1 MKKPY
6 FYLNIFVAIVATM
19 LAACNV
25 GDIDI
30 SIVPNTPTVTTLNFS
45 SNMESDE
52 SARTAYNDGTIVW
65 SKGDKIRMAYTVN
78 DNWQNATGNSSDG
91 KAKFY
96 VSNQANTNEE
106 CTRATF
112 SVPGDFESNNVG
124 THQFY
129 VLYPSSAVTSPDIE
143 APYADVKINNTQT
156 ASATT
161 FDKDADIMIGH
172 SVESYET
179 LPTQDEQIR
188 LVWNRLVAHGF
199 ITLTNLNAVGES
211 VNSVTLTA
219 ADGTKLTGTYP
230 INITNGEIDEAKEAH
245 NNVTLQFSETTIGDD
260 KKLPFWFCS
269 LPFKTNYIKVE
280 VDTEHYTF
288 CREITLEG
296 KTLDFQQNK
305 RNTLA
310 INMTNAVRTEKTA
323 GVNATD
329 VIDCPFTGVTTT
341 SYTDWTNTGTSGAT
355 YKGQSATKSK
365 NQEYV
370 QLKSKDSTSG
380 IVTTKSAGKV
390 SKVIVVWDASN
401 SAGRTLDIYGK
412 NTAYSAASDLYN
424 TNTQGKK
431 LGSIVMGT
439 STELAIDGDYAFIG
453 LRSNDGAMYLEAIYI
468 VWGEGRPI
476 QLEMSDITCSAQ
488 TETSLTFSWSA
499 VPNAT
504 GYKVSTDNSNW
515 VDANGNLSHTLND
528 LTAGTEYTLY
538 VKAIAVEDSIFTD
551 SEAKSFSGTTSAAQ
565 GGGEIVTG
573 WIRVTSLADITS
585 GTYVIVANASG
596 ADYYCPNS
604 TFYSSTHPKAVT
616 ISEKGVSVSGDQLV
630 GTIIDDMKW
639 TFTGTATNMV
649 ITKYNNTTQLY
660 NTGTN
665 NGVSVGNPQSASY
678 WKFTVQG
685 SNFLATYNS
694 TSRCL
699 GLYNTQDWR
708 SYSNTALSN
717 YKNTNGEIRLYKLVG
732 EEGGN
737 GGETPEE
744 PETPATPTQL
754 ATPSVTATASGNT
767 VTVSWD
773 EITGAANYTVT
784 CGSSEKTVTGTT
796 AEFTGLT
803 YLTKYDVSVVAH
815 PSDTTA
821 NTASE
826 AGNATVTTDADPNAG
841 GGEGGSSE
849 PITKTINLTG
859 GSGTNGASWNFTSSP
874 VTCTVVTNGNSTA
887 PRLDSNLLRMYAS
900 NGKSNLMTITTNS
913 SPKKKVTK
921 VIVYCT
927 SSDYA
932 TALNNGAATVD
943 SGASV
948 SKSKSGNNV
957 VYTITGNTESISITT
972 GGQARMNKIDVTY
985 TD

>member
-52 SARTAYNDGTIVW
+52 SARTAYYGETIVW
-65 SKGDKIRMAYTVN
+65 SEGDKIRMAYTVN
-78 DNWQNATGNSSDG
+78 DIWQNATGNSDG

-96 VSNQANTNEE
+96 ESNQANTNKE

-112 SVPGDFESNNVG
+112 SVPGHFESNNVG
-124 THQFY
+124 THRFY
-129 VLYPSSAVTSPDIE
+129 VLYPSRSAVTSPDIE

-161 FDKDADIMIGH
+161 FDKDADIMIGR
-172 SVESYET
+172 SVESYEA
-179 LPTQDEQIR
+179 LPTKDEQIR

-199 ITLTNLNAVGES
+199 ITLTNLDAVGES

-219 ADGTKLTGTYP
+219 ANGTKLTGTYP

-269 LPFKTNYIKVE
+269 LPFETNYIKVE

-288 CREITLEG
+288 CREITLDG
-296 KTLDFQQNK
+296 RTLNFQQNK

-310 INMTNAVRTEKTA
+310 INMKDVVPTAKTA

-341 SYTDWTNTGTSGAT
+341 SYTDWTNTSISSGAT

-390 SKVIVVWDASN
+390 TKIVISWNEGTSN
-401 SAGRTLDIYGK
+401 DRVLSIYGK
-412 NTAYSAASDLYN
+412 NSAYSAATDLYN
-424 TNTQGKK
+424 ANTQGDH
-431 LGSIVMGT
+431 LGDVALGT
-439 STELAIDGDYAFIG
+439 TEFIIEGDYAFIG
-453 LRSNDGAMYLEAIYI
+453 LRSKSGALYLNYVQI
-468 VWGEGRPI
+468 VWGDGGETPAPV
-476 QLEMSDITCSAQ
+476 QLTMSDITCSAQ

-499 VPNAT
+499 VANAT

-515 VDANGNLSHTLND
+515 IDANGNLSHTLSD

-538 VKAIAVEDSIFTD
+538 VKAIGNGSTYTD
-551 SEAKSFSGTTSAAQ
+551 STAKSASGTTSAAQ
-565 GGGEIVTG
+565 GGGEGGSSVFILTGENMAAMTNSGTGYNTEKTYTDGTYTWVTNG
-573 WIRVTSLADITS
+573 YQDGTTKNMIQLRVRTNNSGVSWIKLPNFPAPIKDIKCSVTS
-585 GTYVIVANASG
+585 ASAKSEG
-596 ADYYCPNS
+596 ADQTSNRLYYQATNAKDADYES
-604 TFYSSTHPKAVT
+604 F
-616 ISEKGVSVSGDQLV
+616 G
-630 GTIIDDMKW
+630 
-639 TFTGTATNMV
+639 GTATNEIVMDLSGFSYTTGY
-649 ITKYNNTTQLY
+649 ITA
-660 NTGTN
+660 
-665 NGVSVGNPQSASY
+665 NGGIRIWNI
-678 WKFTVQG
+678 TVTLQG
-685 SNFLATYNS
+685 
-694 TSRCL
+694 
-699 GLYNTQDWR
+699 
-708 SYSNTALSN
+708 
-717 YKNTNGEIRLYKLVG
+717 
-732 EEGGN
+732 EG
-737 GGETPEE
+737 GGETPAPVQLTMSNVTCSAQTENSLTFSWE
-744 PETPATPTQL
+744 AVANATGYQVSTDGGTNYGATQ
-754 ATPSVTATASGNT
+754 TATT
-767 VTVSWD
+767 
-773 EITGAANYTVT
+773 YTW
-784 CGSSEKTVTGTT
+784 
-796 AEFTGLT
+796 TGLT
-803 YLTKYDVSVVAH
+803 ASTTKTIYVKAIGNGSTYTDSAAK
-815 PSDTTA
+815 SANGTTSA
-821 NTASE
+821 AQ
-826 AGNATVTTDADPNAG
+826 G

>member
-65 SKGDKIRMAYTVN
+65 STGDQIRMAYTVN
-78 DNWQNATGNSSDG
+78 DIWQNAMGNSSDG

-112 SVPGDFESNNVG
+112 SIPGHFESNDGG

-129 VLYPSSAVTSPDIE
+129 VLYPSKAVSSPDID
-143 APYADVKINNTQT
+143 APYADVEIKNTQT

-161 FDKDADIMIGH
+161 FDKDADIMIGR
-172 SVESYET
+172 SVETYEA
-179 LPTQDEQIR
+179 LPTNEQIR
-188 LVWNRLVAHGF
+188 LIWNRLVAHGF
-199 ITLTNLNAVGES
+199 ITLTNLDAVGES

-219 ADGTKLTGTYP
+219 ANGTKLTGTYP

-245 NNVTLQFSETTIGDD
+245 NNVTLQFNETTIGDD

-269 LPFKTNYIKVE
+269 LPFETNYIKVE

-296 KTLDFQQNK
+296 KTLNFQQNK

-310 INMTNAVRTEKTA
+310 INMTDAVRTAKTA

-341 SYTDWTNTGTSGAT
+341 SYTDWTNTSISSGAT

-439 STELAIDGDYAFIG
+439 STELAIEGDYAFIG

-468 VWGEGRPI
+468 VWGEGSLIPL
-476 QLEMSDITCSAQ
+476 QMSDITCSAQ
-488 TETSLTFSWSA
+488 TETSLTFSWSEVA
-499 VPNAT
+499 NAT

-515 VDANGNLSHTLND
+515 VDANGNLSHTLSD
-528 LTAGTEYTLY
+528 LTAGAEYTLY
-538 VKAIAVEDSIFTD
+538 VKAIAAEDSIFTD
-551 SEAKSFSGTTSAAQ
+551 SEAKSAKGTTSAAQ
-565 GGGEIVTG
+565 GGGESGVAQYVK
-573 WIRVTSLADITS
+573 VTSTTDITS
-585 GTYVIVANASG
+585 GTYLIVYEAKAYVFNGGLATTSIDAAGNYKSVTISNNTIESNATTDAMAFVYDASNKSFKGVGGAYIGRTSDSNGMDEHATTVRTHSSVTISNGNAIITSSG
-596 ADYYCPNS
+596 GPNLQFYDS
-604 TFYSSTHPKAVT
+604 GSNSRFRYYSSTQKA
-616 ISEKGVSVSGDQLV
+616 IQ
-630 GTIIDDMKW
+630 
-639 TFTGTATNMV
+639 
-649 ITKYNNTTQLY
+649 
-660 NTGTN
+660 
-665 NGVSVGNPQSASY
+665 
-678 WKFTVQG
+678 
-685 SNFLATYNS
+685 
-694 TSRCL
+694 
-699 GLYNTQDWR
+699 
-708 SYSNTALSN
+708 
-717 YKNTNGEIRLYKLVG
+717 LYKLT
-732 EEGGN
+732 GGN
-737 GGETPEE
+737 GGSD
-744 PETPATPTQL
+744 TPATPTQL
-754 ATPSVTATASGNT
+754 DTPSVTASASGNT
-767 VTVSWD
+767 VTVTWD
-773 EITGAANYTVT
+773 AITGAKDYTVK
-784 CGSSEKTVTGTT
+784 CGSSTQTVTTSS
-796 AEFTGLT
+796 ASFSGLT
-803 YLTKYDVSVVAH
+803 YSTSYNVSVVAN
-815 PSDTTA
+815 PSDATA

-826 AGNATVTTDADPNAG
+826 AGTATFTTGADPNAG
-841 GGEGGSSE
+841 GSGEKKTYTLT
-849 PITKTINLTG
+849 ITKD
-859 GSGTNGASWNFTSSP
+859 SFNGASYSANNSEKTSTATATDGSTME
-874 VTCTVVTNGNSTA
+874 VKWTSNQVMLQNEAMQWQKNNGYIYNSTD
-887 PRLDSNLLRMYAS
+887 LGTITNIKIDSTSGTFTPYKGSSAQPTS
-900 NGKSNLMTITTNS
+900 NGAGGYFQIKVGSSVGSTSKVTITFE
-913 SPKKKVTK
+913 K
-921 VIVYCT
+921 
-927 SSDYA
+927 
-932 TALNNGAATVD
+932 
-943 SGASV
+943 
-948 SKSKSGNNV
+948 
-957 VYTITGNTESISITT
+957 
-972 GGQARMNKIDVTY
+972 
-985 TD
+985 

>member
-52 SARTAYNDGTIVW
+52 SARTAYNGETIVW
-65 SKGDKIRMAYTVN
+65 SKDDKIRMAYTV
-78 DNWQNATGNSSDG
+78 DGIWQNATDG

-96 VSNQANTNEE
+96 ASNYANTNEE

-112 SVPGDFESNNVG
+112 SVPGRFESNDG
-124 THQFY
+124 GIHQFY
-129 VLYPSSAVTSPDIE
+129 VLYPSSAVSSTDIE

-161 FDKDADIMIGH
+161 FDKDADIMIGR
-172 SVESYET
+172 SVESYEA

-199 ITLTNLNAVGES
+199 ITLTNLDADGES

-219 ADGTKLTGTYP
+219 ANGTKLTGTYP
-230 INITNGEIDEAKEAH
+230 INITDGKINEAKEAQAQAH
-245 NNVTLQFSETTIGDD
+245 NNVTLQFNETTIGDD

-269 LPFKTNYIKVE
+269 LPFETSYIKVE

-296 KTLDFQQNK
+296 KTLNFQQNK

-323 GVNATD
+323 GVNKTD
-329 VIDCPFTGVTTT
+329 VIDLAF
-341 SYTDWTNTGTSGAT
+341 TGTSGTSYSDWSGKEGASRAV
-355 YKGQSATKSK
+355 YAGNSAGGNNSVQLRSATSD
-365 NQEYV
+365 N
-370 QLKSKDSTSG
+370 STLHAG
-380 IVTTKSAGKV
+380 IITTASAGKV
-390 SKVIVVWDASN
+390 TKVVVTWHSETAD
-401 SAGRTLDIYGK
+401 GRTLNVYGK
-412 NTAYSAASDLYN
+412 NTAYSEVNDLYN
-424 TNTQGKK
+424 NTDKQGTL
-431 LGSIVMGT
+431 LGTIVCGK
-439 STELAIDGDYAFIG
+439 SAVLDIEGDYEYIG
-453 LRSNDGAMYLEAIYI
+453 LRSENGAMYLEAIYI
-468 VWGEGRPI
+468 VWGEGDDTQIPI
-476 QLEMSDITCSAQ
+476 PTPELSIAEEVSIA
-488 TETSLTFSWSA
+488 
-499 VPNAT
+499 AT
-504 GYKVSTDNSNW
+504 GGDESIDYTIKYAVTNTSVNAKTDCDWITNIDYSTDNKISFTVAENSSEEPREG
-515 VDANGNLSHTLND
+515 VITITYGDITKNVTVKQ
-528 LTAGTEYTLY
+528 AGKPAEGGESGVAQY
-538 VKAIAVEDSIFTD
+538 VK
-551 SEAKSFSGTTSAAQ
+551 
-565 GGGEIVTG
+565 
-573 WIRVTSLADITS
+573 VTSTTDITS
-585 GTYVIVANASG
+585 GTYLIVYEA
-596 ADYYCPNS
+596 
-604 TFYSSTHPKAVT
+604 KAYVFNGGLATTSIDAAGNYQSVT
-616 ISEKGVSVSGDQLV
+616 ISNNTIESNATTDAMAFVYDASNKSFKGVGGAYIGRTSNSNGMDEHATTVRTHSSVTISNGNAIITSSGGPNLQFYDS
-630 GTIIDDMKW
+630 GSNSR
-639 TFTGTATNMV
+639 FR
-649 ITKYNNTTQLY
+649 YYSTTQKAI
-660 NTGTN
+660 
-665 NGVSVGNPQSASY
+665 Q
-678 WKFTVQG
+678 
-685 SNFLATYNS
+685 
-694 TSRCL
+694 
-699 GLYNTQDWR
+699 
-708 SYSNTALSN
+708 
-717 YKNTNGEIRLYKLVG
+717 LYKLT
-732 EEGGN
+732 GGN
-737 GGETPEE
+737 GGSD
-744 PETPATPTQL
+744 TPATPTQL
-754 ATPSVTATASGNT
+754 ATPSVTASASGNT
-767 VTVSWD
+767 VTVTWGA
-773 EITGAANYTVT
+773 ITGAKDYTVK
-784 CGSSEKTVTGTT
+784 CGSLTQTVTTT
-796 AEFTGLT
+796 SASFSGLT
-803 YLTKYDVSVVAH
+803 YSTKYDVSVVAH

-821 NTASE
+821 NTDSE
-826 AGNATVTTDADPNAG
+826 AGTATVTTDPDPNAG